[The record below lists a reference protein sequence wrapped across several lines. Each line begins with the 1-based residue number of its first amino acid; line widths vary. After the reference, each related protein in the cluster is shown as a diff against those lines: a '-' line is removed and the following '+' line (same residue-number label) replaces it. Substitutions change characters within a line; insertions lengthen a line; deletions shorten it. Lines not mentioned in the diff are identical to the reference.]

1 MLIVTGIIEVPAEA
15 FEAARPALR
24 KMVAATLEEPGCIT
38 YAFWQDPDNPGRL
51 RVYEEWEGRAAL
63 EAHFAT
69 EHMAEFRAA
78 LAELGPVSRD
88 IVAIEAGAVERL

>member
-1 MLIVTGIIEVPAEA
+1 MLIVTGIIEMPEDA

-24 KMVAATLEEPGCIT
+24 KMTAATLEEPGCII
-38 YAFWQDPDNPGRL
+38 YGFWQDPDNPGRL

-63 EAHFAT
+63 DAHFAS

-78 LAELGPVSRD
+78 MAEIGPISRE
-88 IVAIEAGAVERL
+88 IVAIEAGQVEPV